1 MTLDHEIG
9 VQIPMPQQINVRVS
23 ELVRWLAATQSMQ
36 VRVLFRTLE
45 KKMIFFP

>member
-23 ELVRWLAATQSMQ
+23 ELVQ
-36 VRVLFRTLE
+36 VAGRNPVYAGSS
-45 KKMIFFP
+45 PVSDS